1 LSFDDQIGAAL
12 DSTAASLREHL
23 AAELRAVSQE
33 AARLAG
39 EDRKQA
45 AKAAEAAVAEVRA
58 HAEAHVAQIRAAA
71 QKHAEELKRV
81 AETQIAELRKSLEEL
96 RTQAQQQLEAV
107 RRVAQAEI
115 DKAHT
120 EIQTAHIEVERAQ
133 TELER
138 SQTELER
145 SQTELERSQTELERA
160 QTELET
166 AHAEVQTARAEVQ
179 TAHAEVQT
187 AHAEVQ
193 TAHAEVQTA
202 YAEIQTARAEAET
215 ARAESARAR
224 SEVESARA
232 EADAAHAETEAIREN
247 AKLEIA
253 KAEAAHSVSERNI
266 AEAIERAH
274 ADTHDAELSRAAR
287 LVNAIRSLDEARG
300 LSEVLERLVQRA
312 GDEVDRAAMLLVKGD
327 RLTGWRL
334 TGFAPEMPPAS
345 SIDLSIEEAGFAGA
359 VLRTGVA
366 ASRPSD
372 AGDAS
377 RLPPFAGDSG
387 EQHAMALPVRVGGE
401 VVAVLYADVPQVDEP
416 SPDAR
421 WPAILE
427 VLVRHASRVLE
438 AMTVQKAAGLSMPRP
453 MAHGSHAGSAP

>member
-23 AAELRAVSQE
+23 EAELRAVSRE

-39 EDRKQA
+39 EDRQQA
-45 AKAAEAAVAEVRA
+45 MKAAEAASAEVRA
-58 HAEAHVAQIRAAA
+58 QAEAQVAQMRAAA
-71 QKHAEELKRV
+71 QKHAEELKRA
-81 AETQIAELRKSLEEL
+81 AETQITELRKALEEL
-96 RTQAQQQLEAV
+96 RTQAQQQLETA

-115 DKAHT
+115 DKAHAEIQT
-120 EIQTAHIEVERAQ
+120 VHAEVEKAHAEIQTAHTEVEKAQ
-133 TELER
+133 AEVEKAQAGLEK
-138 SQTELER
+138 
-145 SQTELERSQTELERA
+145 
-160 QTELET
+160 
-166 AHAEVQTARAEVQ
+166 AHAEIQA
-179 TAHAEVQT
+179 AHT
-187 AHAEVQ
+187 
-193 TAHAEVQTA
+193 
-202 YAEIQTARAEAET
+202 
-215 ARAESARAR
+215 ESARAR

-232 EADAAHAETEAIREN
+232 EADAARAETEAVREN
-247 AKLEIA
+247 AKLEVA

-266 AEAIERAH
+266 ADAIERAR
-274 ADTHDAELSRAAR
+274 ADNDEAELSRAAR

-312 GDEVDRAAMLLVKGD
+312 GDEVDRAAVLLVKGD

-334 TGFAPEMPPAS
+334 TGFAPEMPPPN
-345 SIDLSIEEAGFAGA
+345 SIDLSIEDAGLAGA

-372 AGDAS
+372 ADDAV

-387 EQHAMALPVRVGGE
+387 EHHAMALPVRVGGE
-401 VVAVLYADVPQVDEP
+401 VVAVLYADAPRVDEP
-416 SPDAR
+416 SSDAR